1 MSLSL
6 TPSAVSRSGIRK
18 AAVLLVLLGEEV
30 ASLIFRN
37 LNESELQKVTQE
49 ISEIGTISPAEATT
63 VLTEY
68 YNLAITQDY
77 IAEGGTEYAQRLLVK
92 TLGEEGARAMLEAV
106 SRAQELSASK
116 LDSLQKAD
124 PQQLAKFLQGEHPQ
138 TIALILAHLDPK
150 QASVLLMKLPE
161 ETRAA
166 AVKRLA
172 ELRQFSPEMAQK
184 VSVVLHRKLQN
195 LGEQSRRAYA
205 GFKGVA
211 DLLNRM
217 DPISGKVILELIE
230 RDDPKLAMSIRNL
243 MFTFDDLLGVPEV
256 GIRELLSQ
264 LDKKTLA
271 QALKGASNQLRDHL
285 FRSMSSRAVEMLKE
299 DMEVLG
305 PVRAKDATK
314 AQQECVAVARK
325 LEAQGKIQLKQENED
340 ELVV

>member
-1 MSLSL
+1 L
-6 TPSAVSRSGIRK
+6 TPPHPTSHPGIRK
-18 AAVLLVLLGEEV
+18 AAVLLVLLGEEI
-30 ASLIFRN
+30 ASLIFKN
-37 LNESELQKVTQE
+37 LNEAELQQVTQE
-49 ISEIGTISPAEATT
+49 ISEIGTVEPAEATAI
-63 VLTEY
+63 LNEY
-68 YNLAITQDY
+68 HTLAVTQEY
-77 IAEGGTEYAQRLLVK
+77 IAQGGTEYAQRLLVK
-92 TLGEEGARAMLEAV
+92 TLGEEGARNMLEAV

-138 TIALILAHLDPK
+138 TIALIMAHLDPK
-150 QASVLLMKLPE
+150 QASALLMKLTE

-172 ELRQFSPEMAQK
+172 ELRHFSPEMAQK
-184 VSVVLHRKLQN
+184 VSVVLHRRLQA

-217 DPISGKVILELIE
+217 DPASGKVILELIE
-230 RDDPKLAMSIRNL
+230 RDDAKLAMSIRNL

-256 GIRELLSQ
+256 GIRELLAQ

-285 FRSMSSRAVEMLKE
+285 FKSMSSRAVDMLKE
-299 DMEVLG
+299 DMESLG
-305 PVRAKDATK
+305 PVRAKDVTK
-314 AQQECVAVARK
+314 AQQECVAVARR
-325 LEAQGKIQLKQENED
+325 LESQGKIQLKQENED

>member
-1 MSLSL
+1 MSSDS
-6 TPSAVSRSGIRK
+6 TIPRSGIRK
-18 AAVLLVLLGEEV
+18 AAILLVLLGEEV

-37 LNESELQKVTQE
+37 LSEAELQRVTQE
-49 ISEIGTISPAEATT
+49 ISEVATVDPAEAAA
-63 VLTEY
+63 VLGEY
-68 YNLAITQDY
+68 HNLAITQEY
-77 IAEGGTEYAQRLLVK
+77 IAQGGTAYAERLLVK
-92 TLGEEGARAMLEAV
+92 TLGVEGARDMLEAV

-138 TIALILAHLDPK
+138 TIALIMAHLDPK
-150 QASVLLMKLPE
+150 QASALLMKLTE

-184 VSVVLHRKLQN
+184 VSVVLHKRLQA

-217 DPISGKVILELIE
+217 EPAPAKVILEMIE
-230 RDDPKLAMSIRNL
+230 RDDAKLAMSIRNL

-256 GIRELLSQ
+256 GIREVLAQ

-285 FRSMSSRAVEMLKE
+285 FKSMSTRAVDMLKE
-299 DMEVLG
+299 DMESLG
-305 PVRAKDATK
+305 PVRGKDVTK

-325 LEAQGKIQLKQENED
+325 LEAQGKVQLKQENED

>member
-1 MSLSL
+1 MA
-6 TPSAVSRSGIRK
+6 PSRSSPNAGIRK
-18 AAVLLVLLGEEV
+18 AAILLVLLGEEV

-37 LNESELQKVTQE
+37 LTESELQKVTQE
-49 ISEIGTISPAEATT
+49 ITDLGTLDHTEA
-63 VLTEY
+63 LAILNEY
-68 YNLAITQDY
+68 HNLAVTQEY
-77 IAEGGTEYAQRLLVK
+77 IARGGTEYAERLLIK
-92 TLGEEGARAMLEAV
+92 TLGEEGARAMMEAV
-106 SRAQELSASK
+106 GRAQELSASK

-138 TIALILAHLDPK
+138 TIALIMAHLDPK
-150 QASVLLMKLPE
+150 QASALLMKLTE

-184 VSVVLHRKLQN
+184 VSVVLHRRLQA

-217 DPISGKVILELIE
+217 DPASGKVILELIE
-230 RDDPKLAMSIRNL
+230 RDDAKLATSIRNL

-256 GIRELLSQ
+256 GIRELLAQ
-264 LDKKTLA
+264 LDKKILA
-271 QALKGASNQLRDHL
+271 QALKGASNELRDHL
-285 FRSMSSRAVEMLKE
+285 FKSMSTRAVDMLKE
-299 DMEVLG
+299 DMEALG
-305 PVRAKDATK
+305 PVRSKDVTK
-314 AQQECVAVARK
+314 AQQDCVAAARK
-325 LEAQGKIQLKQENED
+325 LEAQGKLQLKQDNED